1 MRKHIVTVM
10 DLVEIS
16 TSILNESKEN
26 ITSGMTPGELAAYEL
41 GIKNTLGLID
51 QIIENEETYIIPIIG
66 RESEEVFIE
75 ELFE

>member
-10 DLVEIS
+10 DLVEVS
-16 TSILNESKEN
+16 TSILNESKES

-41 GIKNTLGLID
+41 GIKNALGLID

-66 RESEEVFIE
+66 RESEEIFIE

>member
-10 DLVEIS
+10 DLVEVS
-16 TSILNESKEN
+16 TSILNESKDS
-26 ITSGMTPGELAAYEL
+26 ITSGMTPDELAAYEL
-41 GIKNTLGLID
+41 GIKNAFGLID

-66 RESEEVFIE
+66 GESEEVFIE

>member
-10 DLVEIS
+10 DLVEVS
-16 TSILNESKEN
+16 TSILNESKDS

-41 GIKNTLGLID
+41 GIKNALGLID

>member
-10 DLVEIS
+10 DLVEVC
-16 TSILNESKEN
+16 TSILNESKES

-41 GIKNTLGLID
+41 GIKNALGLID

-66 RESEEVFIE
+66 RESEEIFIE

>member
-10 DLVEIS
+10 DLVEVS
-16 TSILNESKEN
+16 TSILNESKES
-26 ITSGMTPGELAAYEL
+26 ITSGMSPGELAAYEL
-41 GIKNTLGLID
+41 GIKNALGLID

>member
-10 DLVEIS
+10 DLVEVS
-16 TSILNESKEN
+16 TSILNESKDS

-41 GIKNTLGLID
+41 GIKNALGLID

-66 RESEEVFIE
+66 RESEEIFIE